1 MKGGEIMKS
10 WTTKEISYIKRYA
23 LLAETNQVLNAKEM
37 SKKLNRSLKAV
48 EMKIYSMQR
57 DGQLPK
63 VDMSKAFDTSRRPY
77 SSTEDVRIM
86 AMYKKGENYKT
97 IGEAVGRSES
107 AIAGRITRLKQKGK
121 IKISSQKVW
130 SESEVQTLLE
140 TIDFDE
146 HGYVCNYD
154 ELTQKLKRRYEQIV
168 RKVTVLRKQGRIQQ
182 RADRSKTSVKSKR
195 AMNKFN
201 EARFAQYKNRE
212 VEPMKTN
219 PVETK
224 HIPAFSVNSMEVT
237 VILTSVVLDGRE
249 IQQQYF
255 TKDGQLIVQKE
266 LTPSANEVSR

>member
-1 MKGGEIMKS
+1 MKS

-121 IKISSQKVW
+121 IKKSSQKVW
-130 SESEVQTLLE
+130 SESEIQILLE

-154 ELTQKLKRRYEQIV
+154 ELTRKLKRRYEQVV

-219 PVETK
+219 PVEIK
-224 HIPAFSVNSMEVT
+224 HIPKFSVNSMEVT
-237 VILTSVVLDGRE
+237 VILTSVVLDGQE

-266 LTPSANEVSR
+266 LTSSANEVSQ

>member
-37 SKKLNRSLKAV
+37 AKKLNRSLKAV

-121 IKISSQKVW
+121 IKKSSQKVW

-154 ELTQKLKRRYEQIV
+154 ELTQKLKRRYEQVV

-266 LTPSANEVSR
+266 LTPSANEVSQ

>member
-1 MKGGEIMKS
+1 MKS

-37 SKKLNRSLKAV
+37 AKKLNRSLKAV

-121 IKISSQKVW
+121 IKKSSQKVW

-154 ELTQKLKRRYEQIV
+154 ELTQKLKRRYEQVV

-266 LTPSANEVSR
+266 LTPSANEVSQ

>member
-1 MKGGEIMKS
+1 MKP

-23 LLAETNQVLNAKEM
+23 LLAETNQVLNIEEM

-63 VDMSKAFDTSRRPY
+63 VDMSKSFDTSRRPY
-77 SSTEDVRIM
+77 SSEEDVRII

-97 IGEAVGRSES
+97 IGEVVDRSES

-121 IKISSQKVW
+121 IKKSSQKFW
-130 SESEVQTLLE
+130 SESEVQSLLE

-168 RKVTVLRKQGRIQQ
+168 RKVTVLRKQGKITQQ
-182 RADRSKTSVKSKR
+182 ADRTKTSAKSKE

-201 EARFAQYKNRE
+201 DVRFAQYKKKE
-212 VEPMKTN
+212 ASPMKTA
-219 PVETK
+219 PVAT
-224 HIPAFSVNSMEVT
+224 IATPAINIESKEIT
-237 VILTSVVLDGRE
+237 LILTTIILDGHTT
-249 IQQQYF
+249 QQYF
-255 TKDGQLIVQKE
+255 TKDGQLIAQKE
-266 LTPSANEVSR
+266 LTPSANEVSQ

>member
-121 IKISSQKVW
+121 IKKSSQKVW
-130 SESEVQTLLE
+130 SESEIQILLE

-154 ELTQKLKRRYEQIV
+154 ELTRKLKRRYEQVV

-219 PVETK
+219 PVEIK

-237 VILTSVVLDGRE
+237 VILTSVVKDGQE